1 VTEGLENVVVK
12 DRTGAGDAFAGAV
25 IAKLVRGS
33 AFLEAV
39 AAGNTAGS
47 EAVAR
52 LGSVGEMREP
62 GQEHRL

>member
-1 VTEGLENVVVK
+1 MVVQ

-25 IAKLVRGS
+25 IAKLVRG
-33 AFLEAV
+33 AGLLEAV

-52 LGSVGEMREP
+52 LGSAGEMREP
-62 GQEHRL
+62 GKEHRL